1 MKTIIQQEL
10 TDRIDE
16 VKRDID
22 SNGNASALS
31 NYLALKSPKSK
42 AEAPFMRKKTRK
54 RRDTLF
60 SAISFTESKLAEG
73 DLPPLTEETEEP
85 EPIIRKKRDPT
96 EPAYLAKQPLSSR
109 NRFGIESHSTL
120 HLAVND
126 SRQSLFPP
134 SQIDSA
140 NDLSGFIR
148 EFEALKDMREN
159 HQMSKLLSTAR
170 TCVRLILRERISN
183 SKPAAVI
190 RAQR

>member
-1 MKTIIQQEL
+1 
-10 TDRIDE
+10 
-16 VKRDID
+16 
-22 SNGNASALS
+22 LS
-31 NYLALKSPKSK
+31 NYLEQKSPKSK
-42 AEAPFMRKKTRK
+42 AEAPFILKKNMK

-60 SAISFTESKLAEG
+60 STISFTESKLAEG
-73 DLPPLTEETEEP
+73 DGLPPLTEETEEP
-85 EPIIRKKRDPT
+85 EPIVRKKRDPT

-109 NRFGIESHSTL
+109 NRFGIESRSTL

-140 NDLSGFIR
+140 HDLSGFIR

-159 HQMSKLLSTAR
+159 HQMSKLLSIDRSNLRQADTYSM
-170 TCVRLILRERISN
+170 LRERISN